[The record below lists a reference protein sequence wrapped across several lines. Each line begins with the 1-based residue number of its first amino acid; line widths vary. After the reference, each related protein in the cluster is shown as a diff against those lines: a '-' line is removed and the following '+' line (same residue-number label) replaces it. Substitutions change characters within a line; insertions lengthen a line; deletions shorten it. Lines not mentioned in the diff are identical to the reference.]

1 MFYIVYATYKLR
13 ELLLSL
19 PIVLLTLPT
28 PVKLHFAWIPTPFPF
43 PSKFSLVPPS
53 PSWVFVVQ
61 FALIFRQ
68 KVIRTK
74 HKNNMGFELICFVL
88 VWIGFVIFNLGNYY
102 WHYHKCYWHYPHGV
116 RFTFCGNYPSHRNT
130 ISLHTCTT

>member
-43 PSKFSLVPPS
+43 PSKFSLVPPYLV
-53 PSWVFVVQ
+53 P
-61 FALIFRQ
+61 
-68 KVIRTK
+68 
-74 HKNNMGFELICFVL
+74 FVL
-88 VWIGFVIFNLGNYY
+88 RHPPTHPTPSPHRPSSIHTKEGPSSSDLDMEEVEEKPSIFKSWHGGSSVVRGNEN
-102 WHYHKCYWHYPHGV
+102 HGS
-116 RFTFCGNYPSHRNT
+116 TMTTMMINT
-130 ISLHTCTT
+130 RMWW